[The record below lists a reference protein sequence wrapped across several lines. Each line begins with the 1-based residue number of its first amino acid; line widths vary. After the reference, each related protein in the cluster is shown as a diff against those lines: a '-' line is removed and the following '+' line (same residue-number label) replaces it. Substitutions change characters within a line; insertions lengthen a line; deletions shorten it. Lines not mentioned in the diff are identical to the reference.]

1 MRENN
6 LLEVTNDF
14 IIKKDYSS
22 NYSDFKP
29 SRKNGYKILPNE
41 TINKVM
47 YFLASN
53 AYEVYLD
60 QEEIVVGHHDE
71 VDYYTI
77 KKIDVYDAEDILE
90 RNGYDYEDMIYS
102 ELDYKTLDELYNQAK
117 PLTSDELFAIADK
130 FTYVFDDD
138 YEQENEL

>member
-6 LLEVTNDF
+6 LLEATNDF
-14 IIKKDYSS
+14 IIKKDYYS

-29 SRKNGYKILPNE
+29 SGKNGYKLLPNK
-41 TINKVM
+41 TINEVM
-47 YFLASN
+47 YFLVSN

-60 QEEIVVGHHDE
+60 IEEIVVGHHDG

-77 KKIDVYDAEDILE
+77 KKIDDDYAEDILVS
-90 RNGYDYEDMIYS
+90 NGYDYEDMIYS

-117 PLTSDELFAIADK
+117 PLTSDEFLAIEDK

-138 YEQENEL
+138 YEEQNEL